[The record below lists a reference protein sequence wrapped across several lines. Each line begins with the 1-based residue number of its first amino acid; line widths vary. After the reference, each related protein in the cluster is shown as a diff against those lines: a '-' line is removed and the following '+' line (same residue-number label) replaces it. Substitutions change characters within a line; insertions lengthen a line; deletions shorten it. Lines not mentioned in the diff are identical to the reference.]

1 MKSQTLAARASFTH
15 RLARWA
21 VAIATLATGFAFT
34 ATLLPSGA
42 GATGATTVKL
52 VSHGALGK
60 ILVNSAGMTVYIY
73 TADSANKVT
82 CTGGCAG
89 VWPWVTVPKGT
100 KPKGGPGVKGLGTVS
115 TDGKL
120 VLTWHQHPLYT
131 YALDTGP
138 GVVNGNAVKEGSGV
152 WYAATAK
159 NVSTSG
165 TSPTTKTTT
174 AGPSAGY

>member
-1 MKSQTLAARASFTH
+1 MA
-15 RLARWA
+15 RLA
-21 VAIATLATGFAFT
+21 VATAALATGFAFS
-34 ATLLPSGA
+34 AAALPSSA
-42 GATGATTVKL
+42 GATGGTTVKL
-52 VSHGALGK
+52 VSHGTLGK

-82 CTGGCAG
+82 CTGGCLS
-89 VWPWVTVPKGT
+89 VWPPVTVAKGA

-115 TDGKL
+115 SGGKL
-120 VLTWHQHPLYT
+120 VVTWNKHPLYT

-159 NVSTSG
+159 NVGTTSTPAA
-165 TSPTTKTTT
+165 TNTTT
-174 AGPSAGY
+174 ATPGAGY